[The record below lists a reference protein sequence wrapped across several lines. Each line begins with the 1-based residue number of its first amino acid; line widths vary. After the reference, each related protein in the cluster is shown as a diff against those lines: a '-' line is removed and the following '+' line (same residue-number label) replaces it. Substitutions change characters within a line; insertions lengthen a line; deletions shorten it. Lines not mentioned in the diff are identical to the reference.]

1 MKNNVYIFAEVQ
13 TEEDRE
19 RVADAIRA
27 LRREGK
33 IDLILADD
41 IGMHSAQN
49 PVAATKHKKDE
60 NYRISPRTYDLC
72 LELNIPAI
80 GIDNWE
86 KKLYLRD
93 IINDK
98 GEAINQI
105 SSTTIRENKMA
116 DMINKYAL
124 LGNCAVIVEES
135 RVRGLP
141 SKRLGGTSVI
151 VKKFLCDPNVKF
163 FSSPATALEE
173 EAIVKI
179 EGPIFN
185 HHIFTRLITL
195 GNIFIEE
202 QQQYYTPDFFERRST
217 PVQQYKLDDF
227 LYSRIATYGKVIDNT
242 IVSMVVVKPI
252 TETLIQLH
260 TVFTHP
266 NYRYNGYI
274 SDIFKRIFLDYPK
287 KHYTFELNVLNNN
300 VDARRLYD
308 RLGFQP
314 VYLNLGL

>member
-1 MKNNVYIFAEVQ
+1 MKNNVYIFAEVHDDA
-13 TEEDRE
+13 DRT
-19 RVADAIRA
+19 RVADAVR
-27 LRREGK
+27 LLHREGK
-33 IDLILADD
+33 IDIILADD
-41 IGMHSAQN
+41 IGMHSAQS
-49 PVAATKHKKDE
+49 PVAAAKHKKDE

-93 IINDK
+93 VHNDK
-98 GEAINQI
+98 GECINQI

-163 FSSPATALEE
+163 FSSPVTTLDEDNV
-173 EAIVKI
+173 IKV

-185 HHIFTRLITL
+185 HHIYSRLIML
-195 GNIFIEE
+195 GNTFISE
-202 QQQYYTPDFFERRST
+202 QEQYYAPDFFERRST
-217 PVQQYKLDDF
+217 PVQNYKLDDF
-227 LYSRIATYGKVIDNT
+227 LYNRICTYCKIIDNT
-242 IVSMVVVKPI
+242 IVSMVVLKPI
-252 TETLIQLH
+252 TETLVQLH

-266 NYRYNGYI
+266 DYRYNGYI

-287 KHYTFELNVLNNN
+287 KHYTFELNVLTNNI
-300 VDARRLYD
+300 DARRLYE
-308 RLGFQP
+308 RLGFKP
-314 VYLNLGL
+314 IYLNLGL